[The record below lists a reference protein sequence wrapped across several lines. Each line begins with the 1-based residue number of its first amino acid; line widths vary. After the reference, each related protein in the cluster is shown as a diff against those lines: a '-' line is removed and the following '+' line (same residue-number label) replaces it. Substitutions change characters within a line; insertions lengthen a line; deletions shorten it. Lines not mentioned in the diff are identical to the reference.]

1 MGRHPMRLGFA
12 TVGDERVGVL
22 TDERLDRVGR
32 AAARLGGTWWTKV
45 PLAGPGTSGWVMD
58 APDLFIDAVWLP
70 DGAESRQP
78 WSADPAEFLAQ
89 AAASSQVTSVVCR
102 GYADRTAFGLLVA
115 AQDLLPLSVGNCGAV
130 GGLALVDENRDE
142 ANMRWAYHRRGF
154 EVLELEGDG
163 S

>member
-1 MGRHPMRLGFA
+1 M
-12 TVGDERVGVL
+12 GDERVGVL
-22 TDERLDRVGR
+22 TDEQLDRVAR
-32 AAARLGGTWWTKV
+32 AAARLGGSWWTKV
-45 PLAGPGTSGWVMD
+45 PLAGPGTSGWVID
-58 APDLFIDAVWLP
+58 APALFIDAVWLP
-70 DGAESRQP
+70 DGPESQQP
-78 WSADPAEFLAQ
+78 WRADPTGFLAD
-89 AAASSQVTSVVCR
+89 ASTSSRVTAVVCR

-130 GGLALVDENRDE
+130 AGLALIDENSDE